1 MRAIH
6 AAADPS
12 APAGHHP
19 GRGVVALFVF
29 ASSASPGNP
38 AAIIAGDY
46 ATAQDI
52 ARIRAS
58 LGSTG
63 SLPVQI
69 GIWLEQLLRGDLGT
83 DACLWR

>member
-1 MRAIH
+1 MLPLILRRLLATIPV
-6 AAADPS
+6 AGWWPS
-12 APAGHHP
+12 SSS
-19 GRGVVALFVF
+19 R
-29 ASSASPGNP
+29 SSASPGDP